1 MIETSVV
8 IRLAQNAR
16 CLVDQTVEV
25 KCWEA
30 FLKATSKT
38 SWLLIF
44 VVLATV
50 FSMNFAVG
58 HENDPKAR
66 DRQPP
71 YTGPGYRSALP
82 GPQPFGPVGGFPSDG
97 INLQAWITLP
107 EMGSGIANGNDCW
120 GYTSPSGREYALMAH
135 SSGTTVVEVSNP
147 GNPTILG
154 TVAGPNSLWRD
165 VKTYQNFA
173 YAVSEGGGGIQVID
187 LSDVDNGNFPLTNTI
202 TTGGGLSS
210 HNVAIDTDSGY
221 LYRCGGGGNGL
232 RFYNLNNP
240 GTPVFEGNWSDRYVH
255 DAQIVQMQAGPWAGN
270 QVAFLCTGNNP
281 VTLDILDVTNKA
293 NILLLGQLQYPGG
306 AYSHQGWLSPD
317 QQYFYL
323 GDELDEG
330 PGITTKTFVIDVSD
344 LTSPTLMDEYT
355 NGNNAIGHNIYTVG
369 NLVYEA
375 NYRSGL
381 RILDGTDPLNMSE
394 VAYFDTYPDN
404 DNSNFNGLWSVY
416 PYFASGTVIGSD
428 LERGLFV
435 WSLGATPLTFSYPL
449 GIPDQID
456 PFGDVLTVQILP
468 GSGFDIDP
476 QSPTLWFNDGGGWM
490 SSMMAQNG
498 PGSIVY
504 LGQFPSF
511 SCGAEVQWYVEASV
525 IGGSATTD
533 PPSAPGSFYQSTAM
547 QGVDEIVS
555 DDMEQDQGWTAGV
568 AGDTATTG
576 VWTRVAPI
584 GTAAQPSAD
593 HSSVGT
599 NCWVTG
605 QGSVGGT
612 LGENDVDG
620 GETTL
625 ISPIYDLSASTN
637 PVISYWR
644 WFSNNSGAG
653 PGTDRLRVDISANG
667 GTSWT
672 SVEVV
677 GPTGAGT
684 SGGWIRN
691 EFLVTD
697 YIALTSSTRLRFIAE
712 DVAAASI
719 VEAAIDDL
727 LIGEIF
733 CNDCNGNGVA
743 DDEDIANG
751 SSQDADGDG
760 VPDECQ
766 CTPWVRGEL
775 NDDGTIDL
783 SDAVTLLIYL
793 FSGGIAPDPP
803 ERGDVNDS
811 GQIDVADVIYLVQY
825 LFAGGPQPPAPFPNP
840 GGCP

>member
-1 MIETSVV
+1 MSTSF
-8 IRLAQNAR
+8 R
-16 CLVDQTVEV
+16 TH
-25 KCWEA
+25 
-30 FLKATSKT
+30 
-38 SWLLIF
+38 WLLIVCVTCTIF
-44 VVLATV
+44 GGLIAI
-50 FSMNFAVG
+50 G
-58 HENDPKAR
+58 HDNDPKAR

-97 INLQAWITLP
+97 INLEAWIPLP
-107 EMGSGIANGNDCW
+107 EMQSGISNGNDCW

-135 SSGTTVVEVSNP
+135 SSGTTVVEVTNP
-147 GNPTILG
+147 GNPNILG
-154 TVAGPNSLWRD
+154 TITGPNSLWRD

-187 LSDVDNGNFPLTNTI
+187 LSDVDNGNIPLTNTI

-240 GTPVFEGNWSDRYVH
+240 GTPVFEGSWTDRYVH
-255 DAQIVQMQAGPWAGN
+255 DAQIVEMQAGPFAGS
-270 QVAFLCTGNNP
+270 QVAFLCTGNGP
-281 VTLDILDVTNKA
+281 VSFDILDITNKA
-293 NILLLGQLQYPGG
+293 NVILLGQLIYPGG

-317 QQYFYL
+317 QQHFYL

-330 PGITTKTFVIDVSD
+330 PGVPTKPFVIDVSD
-344 LTSPTLMDEYT
+344 LTNPILMDEYT
-355 NGNNAIGHNIYTVG
+355 NGNSAIGHNIYTVD

-381 RILDGTDPLNMSE
+381 RILDGSNPLNMTE
-394 VAYFDTYPDN
+394 VAYFDTYPAD

-416 PYFASGTVIGSD
+416 PYFPSGTIIGSD

-435 WSLGATPLTFSYPL
+435 WSVGATPLTFSYPAGL
-449 GIPDQID
+449 PDQLN
-456 PFGDVLTVQILP
+456 PFGDSLTVQIVP
-468 GSGFDIDP
+468 GSGFVIDT
-476 QSPTLWFNDGGGWM
+476 QSTTLWFNSGSGWM
-490 SSMMAQNG
+490 SSLMNQVA
-498 PGSIVY
+498 PGSVEY
-504 LGQFPSF
+504 LALFPAF
-511 SCGAEVQWYVEASV
+511 DCGTDVQWYVEASV
-525 IGGSATTD
+525 IGGGSTTD
-533 PPSAPGSFYQSTAM
+533 PPAAPVSYYSAPAM
-547 QGVDEIVS
+547 LGVDTLLS
-555 DDMEQDQGWTAGV
+555 DDMEQNPGWTVGA
-568 AGDTATTG
+568 AGDNATTG

-584 GTAAQPSAD
+584 GTDAQPSAD
-593 HSSVGT
+593 HSVVGT

-605 QGSVGGT
+605 QGSVGGA

-620 GETTL
+620 GVTTL
-625 ISPIYDLSASTN
+625 ISPNYDLSAASS
-637 PVISYWR
+637 PIISYWR

-653 PGTDRLRVDISANG
+653 PGTDTFRVDISANG
-667 GTSWT
+667 GATWT
-672 SVEVV
+672 SVEVI
-677 GPTGAGT
+677 GPTGNFT
-684 SGGWIRN
+684 SGGWFQHQFQV
-691 EFLVTD
+691 EDFV
-697 YIALTSSTRLRFIAE
+697 ALSATVRLRFRAE

-727 LIGEIF
+727 VVGELF

-743 DDEDIANG
+743 DDQDIASG
-751 SSQDADGDG
+751 TSQDSNSDGT
-760 VPDECQ
+760 PDECQ

-793 FSGGIAPDPP
+793 FSGGPTPDP
-803 ERGDVNDS
+803 ESRGDVNDS
-811 GQIDVADVIYLVQY
+811 GQIDVADVIYLVEY
-825 LFAGGPQPPAPFPNP
+825 LFAAGSPPPAPFPNP